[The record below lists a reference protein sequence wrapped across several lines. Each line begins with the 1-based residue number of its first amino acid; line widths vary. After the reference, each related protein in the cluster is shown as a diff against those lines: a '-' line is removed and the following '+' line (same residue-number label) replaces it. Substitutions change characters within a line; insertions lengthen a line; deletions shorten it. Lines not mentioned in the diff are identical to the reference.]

1 MANCLFDCSDLV
13 FCKIFWQRA
22 PQVHCVVI
30 KKVWLSPAPCQWKTS
45 PAGNMP
51 LSQSNLRQTPCSRKS
66 CRNLFGPVDHE
77 QLQSDFQD
85 SMRKNL
91 EEAQFKWNFDFETET
106 PLEGA
111 FKWERVPFPD
121 MSSEYLCS
129 HSKVSG
135 ENSRSTSTLKIPTK
149 DLLNRPFSG
158 ETIQQ
163 VSEAN
168 RASSPRRLKRRQ
180 TTIKD
185 FYSAKRKISS
195 SKPNP

>member
-1 MANCLFDCSDLV
+1 MML
-13 FCKIFWQRA
+13 
-22 PQVHCVVI
+22 
-30 KKVWLSPAPCQWKTS
+30 LSAVTALLPFPS
-45 PAGNMP
+45 AGNMP
-51 LSQSNLRQTPCSRKS
+51 LSQSNLRQTPCSRKI

-85 SMRKNL
+85 SMRKSL
-91 EEAQFKWNFDFETET
+91 EEAQHKWNFDFETET

-111 FKWERVPFPD
+111 FQWERVLFPD
-121 MSSEYLCS
+121 VSSEYLCS

-135 ENSRSTSTLKIPTK
+135 EESWTTSTLKTPTK

-163 VSEAN
+163 GSEAN
-168 RASSPRRLKRRQ
+168 RASSPRRVKRTQ

-185 FYSAKRKISS
+185 FYSSKRKISS